1 MCISEDD
8 DAQQQREQRRAAA
21 VVAVERHSH
30 SALATTQ
37 GTHRRQWRFFLSF
50 FSSQMDP
57 CGHDDA
63 IKRGTVGSNL
73 FGNEIEIRIDGISLL
88 HAIPFV

>member
-8 DAQQQREQRRAAA
+8 DAQQQREQRREAAI
-21 VVAVERHSH
+21 VAVERHSH

-37 GTHRRQWRFFLSF
+37 GTHCQWRFFLSF
-50 FSSQMDP
+50 FSQMDP

-63 IKRGTVGSNL
+63 IKRSTVGSNL
-73 FGNEIEIRIDGISLL
+73 FGNEIEIRINGIWLL

>member
-37 GTHRRQWRFFLSF
+37 GTHHQWRFFLSF
-50 FSSQMDP
+50 FSQMDP

>member
-21 VVAVERHSH
+21 VVAVERHSY

-37 GTHRRQWRFFLSF
+37 GTHRQWRFFLSF
-50 FSSQMDP
+50 FSQMDP

>member
-1 MCISEDD
+1 MHSSSASSDGHK
-8 DAQQQREQRRAAA
+8 AA
-21 VVAVERHSH
+21 VAVERHSH

-37 GTHRRQWRFFLSF
+37 GTHRQWRFFLSF
-50 FSSQMDP
+50 FSSHMDP

-73 FGNEIEIRIDGISLL
+73 FGNEIEITIDGIWLL
-88 HAIPFV
+88 LAIPFV